1 MFSDV
6 PAICARSAQRASLRP
21 AVCALRRLP
30 SPEIQIVSPTRSD
43 CRRAL
48 PSDMHPETKAGPT
61 KDHVDNLSTWNAKD
75 NLATAF
81 SSATADALDKDERT
95 VRRARR
101 VPWRRSCRHGNVARQ
116 ERGAGRADGATQG
129 RVQRTHGSR
138 KGRRERKRHAR
149 KRRSRPSRSATRFSL
164 LGPTG
169 VFLLFLFL

>member
-21 AVCALRRLP
+21 AVRALRRLP
-30 SPEIQIVSPTRSD
+30 SPKIQIVSPTS
-43 CRRAL
+43 RRLAL
-48 PSDMHPETKAGPT
+48 PSDMRPETKAGPT
-61 KDHVDNLSTWNAKD
+61 KDHVDNLSTRNATD

-81 SSATADALDKDERT
+81 SSATADASDKDERT
-95 VRRARR
+95 VRCARR

-116 ERGAGRADGATQG
+116 ERGTGRADGATQG

-138 KGRRERKRHAR
+138 KGRRERKRRAR
-149 KRRSRPSRSATRFSL
+149 KRRARPSRSATRFSL